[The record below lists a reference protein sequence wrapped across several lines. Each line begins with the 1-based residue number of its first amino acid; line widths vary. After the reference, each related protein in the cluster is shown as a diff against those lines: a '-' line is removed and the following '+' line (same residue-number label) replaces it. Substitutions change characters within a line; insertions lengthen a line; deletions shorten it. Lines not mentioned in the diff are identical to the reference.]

1 MLLAHLIAIQVIVPS
16 DNLSPRIPL
25 FFPNL
30 FHYMSR
36 LVHVSADDA
45 GYRRKGRGKGFEYFD
60 EKGKKITSKD
70 QLDRIIRLHIPPAWK
85 NVWISPNPEGHLQA
99 TGLDS
104 RARKQYLYHEEWN
117 KQSQINKFDRMAAFA
132 RILPDL
138 RKRISQDLRK
148 EGWPREKVIS
158 LVISILDQNSLRIGN
173 KMYENENGTYGL
185 TTLKRKH
192 LKVEDD
198 GISFQFKAKGGLPS
212 KTKIR
217 GKKLTRLVLECSELP
232 GQEIF
237 QYLDEE
243 QKTHPVF
250 SNDVNA
256 YIQEITGGEFTAK
269 DFRTWSGTVWA
280 LVLFPEAVV
289 EMELSKNKSLATNIV
304 RKVAEKLGNTI
315 AVCRAYYIHP
325 SILSVAEMDPT
336 EFDKLEER
344 ALSKYKDL
352 KDVLNP
358 SEITAL
364 YLIEK

>member
-1 MLLAHLIAIQVIVPS
+1 
-16 DNLSPRIPL
+16 
-25 FFPNL
+25 
-30 FHYMSR
+30 MSR
-36 LVHVSADDA
+36 LVHVSTDDA

-70 QLDRIIRLHIPPAWK
+70 QLDRIIRLRIPPAWK
-85 NVWISPNPEGHLQA
+85 NVWISPNPDGHLQA
-99 TGLDS
+99 TGVDS
-104 RARKQYLYHEEWN
+104 RGRKQYLYHDEWN
-117 KQSQINKFDRMAAFA
+117 KQSQINKFDRMADFA
-132 RILPDL
+132 RVLPNL

-148 EGWPREKVIS
+148 EGCPREKVIS

-173 KMYENENGTYGL
+173 KMYESENGTYGI

-198 GISFQFKAKGGLPS
+198 GISFQFKAKGGLSS

-217 GKKLTRLVLECSELP
+217 GKKLTRLILECSELP

-237 QYLDEE
+237 QYQDEE
-243 QKTHPVF
+243 EKIHPVF
-250 SNDVNA
+250 SNDVNE
-256 YIQEITGGEFTAK
+256 YIREITGGEYTAK

-280 LVLFPEAVV
+280 LALFPEALA
-289 EMELSKNKSLATNIV
+289 EMELTKNKSLGTNIV

-325 SILSVAEMDPT
+325 AILTISEMEAT

-344 ALSKYKDL
+344 ASSKYKEL
-352 KDVLNP
+352 KDELSH
-358 SEITAL
+358 SELTAL
-364 YLIEK
+364 YLIEN